1 MFVDVTFM
9 ILHLVLHL
17 LILKLI
23 FEFIDL
29 RP

>member
-1 MFVDVTFM
+1 MFVDVIFM

-23 FEFIDL
+23 FGFVDL